1 MLAGLIYFLG
11 CLSEIISVNG
21 AMIVARRCRG
31 SLFDAMCDG
40 ICEWFIVRRR
50 FDFLAAANVL
60 RVRQDVIYQLVLCA
74 R

>member
-11 CLSEIISVNG
+11 CLAESTSVNG
-21 AMIVARRCRG
+21 AMIVAEGCRG
-31 SLFDAMCDG
+31 SLFDALCDG

-60 RVRQDVIYQLVLCA
+60 RVRQDVIYQLILCA